1 LASRVNAVHGEGEGG
16 GLMSVRKFPRELPG
30 EYVDTGFEI
39 EAVEEWLG
47 EDFLD
52 TLPEYL

>member
-1 LASRVNAVHGEGEGG
+1 MASRVNAVHGEGEGG